1 MKCSTHGTK
10 RVASLSVLAC
20 LLLLA
25 PAVLQAQAAVETDQ
39 DRTAPILLNEDE
51 VAAKL
56 NDAVRDQVRGLKLE
70 ADGEVKVVVDED
82 GMPVRHWLTME
93 TGYEVLDRAIGEVV
107 AVMRFKPASEAGR
120 PVSCVAVIPVA
131 FRPGGADLSPKAVR

>member
-1 MKCSTHGTK
+1 MKCST
-10 RVASLSVLAC
+10 RRLQRIPSLSALAC
-20 LLLLA
+20 LLLLV
-25 PAVLQAQAAVETDQ
+25 PAVLQAQPVVGTDQ

-51 VAAKL
+51 VATKL
-56 NDAVRDQVRGLKLE
+56 NDAVRDQVRGLELE

-82 GMPVRHWLTME
+82 GMPVRHWLTIE

-131 FRPGGADLSPKAVR
+131 FRPDGADLGPKVGR